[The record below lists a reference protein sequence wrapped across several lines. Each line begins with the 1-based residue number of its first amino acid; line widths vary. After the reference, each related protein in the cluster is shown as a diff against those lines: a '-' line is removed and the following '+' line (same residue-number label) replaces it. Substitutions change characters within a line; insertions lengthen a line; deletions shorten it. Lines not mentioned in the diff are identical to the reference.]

1 VRVIAGRLGGR
12 ELRAPKGRS
21 TRPTTDRVREALF
34 SVLGDISGARV
45 LDLFAGSGA
54 LGIEALSR
62 GAAHAS
68 FVESSE
74 SALATLRENL
84 ARLGLEGSA
93 VVIRAPVER
102 SRRAL
107 LAHGPFD
114 LVFCDP
120 PWAELSAAL
129 RSATKLLDA
138 TLLAPGATLVV
149 EHPTREPV
157 ELVGRAGLRL
167 ESRRTW
173 GDTSVSIYVAPGA
186 P

>member
-1 VRVIAGRLGGR
+1 VIAGRLGGR
-12 ELRAPKGRS
+12 ELRAPRGRS
-21 TRPTTDRVREALF
+21 TRPTSDRVREALF
-34 SVLGDISGARV
+34 SVLGDISGTRV

-62 GAAHAS
+62 GAAHAC

-74 SALATLRENL
+74 GALVTLRQNL
-84 ARLGLEGSA
+84 ARLGLESSA

-107 LAHGPFD
+107 LGHAPFD

-120 PWAELSAAL
+120 PWAELTPAL
-129 RSATKLLDA
+129 RSVAKLLDA
-138 TLLAPGATLVV
+138 ALLAPDSRLVV
-149 EHPTREPV
+149 EHPTREPA
-157 ELVGRAGLRL
+157 ELADPAGLRL
-167 ESRRTW
+167 ESRRSW
-173 GDTSVSIYVAPGA
+173 GDTSVSIYIAPGA